1 VVDTEAMSDQ
11 GDPSAM
17 PGETPASPSGEAGAE
32 AVGGLPSGTG
42 EETRRTVWPRLVLP
56 LALLIALV
64 GALSFALFSGSSKP
78 ALPGDTRQATPGSG
92 FFGTLALPSKPA
104 PAIQLRNYLGQPVT
118 LAEYRGK
125 AVLVTF
131 LYTHCPDVC
140 PLITSNLRVA
150 MKLLG
155 ARAAEAQII
164 VVSVDPR
171 GDTPRTV
178 VAFLKAHEMTG
189 RMQYLIGSASQL
201 ARTWAAWSVGSTRE
215 AGQPDLV
222 AHSALVYGVSAGGR
236 LTTVYPAT
244 FEPAEIV
251 HDVPK
256 LAAR

>member
-1 VVDTEAMSDQ
+1 MSDQ
-11 GDPSAM
+11 VDPSAM
-17 PGETPASPSGEAGAE
+17 PGETPASPSGETGAE
-32 AVGGLPSGTG
+32 AVDGLLSGTG
-42 EETRRTVWPRLVLP
+42 EETRRTVWPRLVPP

-64 GALSFALFSGSSKP
+64 GALSFALFSNSSKP
-78 ALPGDTRQATPGSG
+78 ALPGGAQQAAPGGG

-104 PAIQLRNYLGQPVT
+104 PAIQLHNYLGQPVT

-164 VVSVDPR
+164 AVSVDPR

-178 VAFLKAHEMTG
+178 AAFLKVHEMTG

-201 ARTWAAWSVGSTRE
+201 ARTWAAWNVGSKRE
-215 AGQPDLV
+215 VGQPNLV